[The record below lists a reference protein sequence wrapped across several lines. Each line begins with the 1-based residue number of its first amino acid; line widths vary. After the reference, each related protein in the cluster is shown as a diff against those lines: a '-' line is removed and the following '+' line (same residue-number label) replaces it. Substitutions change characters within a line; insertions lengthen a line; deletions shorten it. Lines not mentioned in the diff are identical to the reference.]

1 MVSIALAGAALQFH
15 GTSGKAMNR
24 ILTLFVCLHWAVV
37 FIALTLLAGLH
48 GGENFAAV
56 LAAIG
61 IQFPVDARFPVNAQF
76 SGNVMPVPPALCALL
91 AIGFGIVACL
101 FLWTLVT
108 SFLDRRAE
116 GSEADEVAGLAF
128 AGAVAVFTLVFLGCA
143 VTAEAIGLYRSM
155 ALEIGALLASYL
167 AICAER
173 RMVVAAVAKPGNPAG
188 AAARAMALHAAHD
201 SLLARLGGGRGNEG
215 RH

>member
-15 GTSGKAMNR
+15 GTSGKAMSR

-48 GGENFAAV
+48 GGENFVAV

-61 IQFPVDARFPVNAQF
+61 IQFSVDAMV
-76 SGNVMPVPPALCALL
+76 VPPAFCALL
-91 AIGFGIVACL
+91 AVGFGIVASL

-108 SFLDRRAE
+108 GFLDRRAE
-116 GSEADEVAGLAF
+116 GNEADEVAGLAF
-128 AGAVAVFTLVFLGCA
+128 GGAVAVFTLVFLGCA
-143 VTAEAIGLYRSM
+143 LTAEAIGLYRSM

-173 RMVVAAVAKPGNPAG
+173 RMVVAAAAKPGNPAG
-188 AAARAMALHAAHD
+188 AAARTMALHAAHD
-201 SLLARLGGGRGNEG
+201 SLLARLGGGRGNGG

>member
-1 MVSIALAGAALQFH
+1 MVSIALAGSALQFH

-24 ILTLFVCLHWAVV
+24 ILTLFVYVHWAAV
-37 FIALTLLAGLH
+37 FVALTLLAGLH
-48 GGENFAAV
+48 GGENFTAV

-61 IQFPVDARFPVNAQF
+61 IQFPVDAQF
-76 SGNVMPVPPALCALL
+76 SINATPVPSALCALL
-91 AIGFGIVACL
+91 AVGFGIVASL

-116 GSEADEVAGLAF
+116 GNEADEVAGLAF
-128 AGAVAVFTLVFLGCA
+128 GGAVAVFTLVFLGCA
-143 VTAEAIGLYRSM
+143 AGAEAIGLYRSM

-173 RMVVAAVAKPGNPAG
+173 RMAVAAVARAGNPAG
-188 AAARAMALHAAHD
+188 AAARTMTLHAAHD
-201 SLLARLGGGRGNEG
+201 SLLARLGGRKRGGR
-215 RH
+215 

>member
-1 MVSIALAGAALQFH
+1 MVSIALADVALQFH
-15 GTSGKAMNR
+15 GTSGKAMSR

-37 FIALTLLAGLH
+37 FSALTLLAGLH
-48 GGENFAAV
+48 GGKNFVAV

-61 IQFPVDARFPVNAQF
+61 IQFSVDAMV
-76 SGNVMPVPPALCALL
+76 VPPALCALL

-128 AGAVAVFTLVFLGCA
+128 AGAVAVFTFVFLGCA

>member
-48 GGENFAAV
+48 GGENFVAV

-61 IQFPVDARFPVNAQF
+61 IQFSVDAMV
-76 SGNVMPVPPALCALL
+76 VPPALCALL
-91 AIGFGIVACL
+91 AVGFGIVASL

-116 GSEADEVAGLAF
+116 GNEADEVAGLAF
-128 AGAVAVFTLVFLGCA
+128 GGAVAVFTLVFLGCA
-143 VTAEAIGLYRSM
+143 LTAEAIGLYRSM

>member
-48 GGENFAAV
+48 GGENFVAV

-61 IQFPVDARFPVNAQF
+61 IQFSVDAMV
-76 SGNVMPVPPALCALL
+76 VPPALCALL
-91 AIGFGIVACL
+91 AVGFGIVASL

-116 GSEADEVAGLAF
+116 GNEADEVAGLAF
-128 AGAVAVFTLVFLGCA
+128 GGAVAVFTLVFLGCA
-143 VTAEAIGLYRSM
+143 LTAEAIGLYRSM

-173 RMVVAAVAKPGNPAG
+173 RMVVAAAAKPGNPAG
-188 AAARAMALHAAHD
+188 AAARTMALHAAHD
-201 SLLARLGGGRGNEG
+201 SLLARLGGGRGNGG

>member
-48 GGENFAAV
+48 GGENFVAV

-61 IQFPVDARFPVNAQF
+61 IQFSVDAMV
-76 SGNVMPVPPALCALL
+76 VPPALCALL
-91 AIGFGIVACL
+91 AVGFGIVASL

-116 GSEADEVAGLAF
+116 GNEADEVAGLAF
-128 AGAVAVFTLVFLGCA
+128 GGAIAVFTLVFLGCA
-143 VTAEAIGLYRSM
+143 LTAEAIGLYRSM

-173 RMVVAAVAKPGNPAG
+173 RMVVAAAAKPGNPAG
-188 AAARAMALHAAHD
+188 AAARTMALHAAHD
-201 SLLARLGGGRGNEG
+201 SLLARLGGGRGNGG

>member
-15 GTSGKAMNR
+15 GTSGKAMSR
-24 ILTLFVCLHWAVV
+24 ILTFFVCLHWAVV

-48 GGENFAAV
+48 GGENFVAV

-61 IQFPVDARFPVNAQF
+61 IQFSVDAMV
-76 SGNVMPVPPALCALL
+76 VPPALCALL
-91 AIGFGIVACL
+91 AVGFGIVASL

-116 GSEADEVAGLAF
+116 GNEADEVAGLAF
-128 AGAVAVFTLVFLGCA
+128 GGAVAVFTLVFLGCA
-143 VTAEAIGLYRSM
+143 LTAEAIGLYRSM

-173 RMVVAAVAKPGNPAG
+173 RMVVAAAAKPGNPAG
-188 AAARAMALHAAHD
+188 AAARTMALHAAHD
-201 SLLARLGGGRGNEG
+201 SLLARLGGSRGNGG

>member
-24 ILTLFVCLHWAVV
+24 ILTFFVCLHWAVV

-48 GGENFAAV
+48 GGENFVAV

-61 IQFPVDARFPVNAQF
+61 IQFSVDAMV
-76 SGNVMPVPPALCALL
+76 VPPALCALL
-91 AIGFGIVACL
+91 AVGFGIVASL

-116 GSEADEVAGLAF
+116 GNEADEVAGLAF
-128 AGAVAVFTLVFLGCA
+128 GGAVAVFTLVFLGCA
-143 VTAEAIGLYRSM
+143 LTAEAIGLYRSM

-173 RMVVAAVAKPGNPAG
+173 RMAVAAVARAGNPAG

-201 SLLARLGGGRGNEG
+201 SLLARLGGRKRGGR
-215 RH
+215 